1 MSKSNVNRLSHVK
14 SVHKMSGGHKCAK
27 TPIFDNFGGVVT
39 IATADTPELE
49 LRVCVEVKCESFETC
64 EKCAQNF
71 WGAQM
76 RKNSNF

>member
-1 MSKSNVNRLSHVK
+1 
-14 SVHKMSGGHKCAK
+14 MSGGHKCAK

-71 WGAQM
+71 WGGTNAQ
-76 RKNSNF
+76 K